1 MFVKSLL
8 KSQLLPSL
16 CSQTAQVNSS
26 SSTRSVHSLPA
37 SFTRKNQWNRAV
49 SEAEKLVGYPTSL
62 VSVRALMDDD
72 FANIAVHMRKLIG
85 SDHPVLQT
93 VKRLVYQGK
102 NKMQVSGW
110 KGHVMLGRILPP
122 FFHLTPQ
129 ITTFSALV
137 SIFSNP
143 PQIFLAVVD

>member
-8 KSQLLPSL
+8 KPHLLPSL
-16 CSQTAQVNSS
+16 CSQTAQLTSCPS
-26 SSTRSVHSLPA
+26 ARSVHSLPA

-102 NKMQVSGW
+102 NKMQVLYY
-110 KGHVMLGRILPP
+110 LGCLP
-122 FFHLTPQ
+122 
-129 ITTFSALV
+129 
-137 SIFSNP
+137 
-143 PQIFLAVVD
+143 

>member
-8 KSQLLPSL
+8 EPQLLPSL
-16 CSQTAQVNSS
+16 YNQTAQLTSS
-26 SSTRSVHSLPA
+26 ITSPRSVHSLPA

-102 NKMQVSGW
+102 NKMQVCG
-110 KGHVMLGRILPP
+110 GRKKHKLVKD
-122 FFHLTPQ
+122 FYL
-129 ITTFSALV
+129 FSR
-137 SIFSNP
+137 
-143 PQIFLAVVD
+143 

>member
-8 KSQLLPSL
+8 KPQLLPSMYN
-16 CSQTAQVNSS
+16 QTTQLNGCN
-26 SSTRSVHSLPA
+26 STRSVHSLPA

-85 SDHPVLQT
+85 SDHPVLHT

-102 NKMQVSGW
+102 NKIQVLYY
-110 KGHVMLGRILPP
+110 LGYLP
-122 FFHLTPQ
+122 
-129 ITTFSALV
+129 
-137 SIFSNP
+137 
-143 PQIFLAVVD
+143 

>member
-1 MFVKSLL
+1 MLSKSLL
-8 KSQLLPSL
+8 KPQLLASL
-16 CSQTAQVNSS
+16 YTQTGQLLNSS
-26 SSTRSVHSLPA
+26 SARPVHSLPA

-102 NKMQVSGW
+102 NKMQVCG
-110 KGHVMLGRILPP
+110 GRKKHKLVKD
-122 FFHLTPQ
+122 FYL
-129 ITTFSALV
+129 FSR
-137 SIFSNP
+137 
-143 PQIFLAVVD
+143 